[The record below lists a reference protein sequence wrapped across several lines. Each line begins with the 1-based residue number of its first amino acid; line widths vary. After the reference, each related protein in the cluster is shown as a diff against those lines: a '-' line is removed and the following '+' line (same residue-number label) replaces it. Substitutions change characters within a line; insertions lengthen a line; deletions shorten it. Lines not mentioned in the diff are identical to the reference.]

1 MMMSQAFSK
10 KDINTHIGFDI
21 AESKSPF
28 NINDFNL
35 DNYAPSDNVPSD
47 SSYKSEERSSSKKLK
62 KEDLMSPESVTS
74 QSKFIRQ
81 HKLIRTSQEEAKTE
95 SSAALHQNSWEV
107 KHTNQSDHAKFKS
120 EAEASQLR

>member
-10 KDINTHIGFDI
+10 KDINTHVGFDI
-21 AESKSPF
+21 AESKAPF

-35 DNYAPSDNVPSD
+35 DNYTPSDNGPSD
-47 SSYKSEERSSSKKLK
+47 SSDKTEEQSSTKKFNN
-62 KEDLMSPESVTS
+62 EDLISKESVTS
-74 QSKFIRQ
+74 QSKFFRQ
-81 HKLIRTSQEEAKTE
+81 QKLIKTSQEEVKTE
-95 SSAALHQNSWEV
+95 SSVAIHQNSWEV